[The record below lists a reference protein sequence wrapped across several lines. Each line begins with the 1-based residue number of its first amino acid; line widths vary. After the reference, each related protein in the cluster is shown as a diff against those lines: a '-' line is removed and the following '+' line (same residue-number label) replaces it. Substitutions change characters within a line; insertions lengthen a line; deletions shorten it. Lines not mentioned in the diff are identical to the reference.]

1 MAAPDEAI
9 RLIAGLGNPGARYAD
24 TRHNAGAWWARL
36 LAERAGAA
44 LKVSRAAGGATAA
57 LDLAGTPLRLLV
69 PDAYVNVS
77 GAPVAAACRYYRV
90 PPAALLVAHDDID
103 LPCGAVRLKFGGSA
117 GGHNGLRD
125 VARLLGPEFWR
136 LRLGVGRPERAS
148 QVEGYVLR
156 APDAAERARI
166 DAALARAAAELPAL
180 ARGEHEA
187 VMNRLHGPEPEA
199 A

>member
-1 MAAPDEAI
+1 MAAPDDAI

-36 LAERAGAA
+36 LAARAGAA
-44 LKVSRAAGGATAA
+44 LKASRAAGGATAA
-57 LDLAGTPLRLLV
+57 LEVAGAPLRLLV
-69 PDAYVNVS
+69 PDAYVNLS

-103 LPCGAVRLKFGGSA
+103 LPCGAARLKFGGGA
-117 GGHNGLRD
+117 GGHKGLRD
-125 VARLLGPEFWR
+125 VARLLGPGFWR
-136 LRLGVGRPERAS
+136 LRLGVGRPERAA
-148 QVEGYVLR
+148 QVESYVLR
-156 APDAAERARI
+156 PPDAAERARI

-187 VMNRLHGPEPEA
+187 AMNRLHGPEPEA

>member
-1 MAAPDEAI
+1 MAAPDDAI

-44 LKVSRAAGGATAA
+44 FKASRAAGGATAA
-57 LDLAGTPLRLLV
+57 LEVAVTPLRLLV

-77 GAPVAAACRYYRV
+77 GGPVAAACRYYRV

-103 LPCGAVRLKFGGSA
+103 LPCGAVRLKFGGGA

-125 VARLLGPEFWR
+125 VVRLLGPEFWR
-136 LRLGVGRPERAS
+136 LRLGVGRPERAA

-180 ARGEHEA
+180 VRGEREA

>member
-1 MAAPDEAI
+1 MTAPGDAV

-44 LKVSRAAGGATAA
+44 LQASRAAGGATAV
-57 LDLAGTPLRLLV
+57 LDLAGAPLRLLV

-77 GAPVAAACRYYRV
+77 GAPVAAACRYYRI

-103 LPCGAVRLKFGGSA
+103 LPCGAVRLKFGGGS
-117 GGHNGLRD
+117 GGHKGLRD

-136 LRLGVGRPERAS
+136 LRLGVGRPERAA
-148 QVEGYVLR
+148 QVEAYVLR
-156 APDAAERARI
+156 APAAAERARI

-180 ARGEHEA
+180 ARGDREA